1 MTDKAFPE
9 TLMCSSAGVSRKDS
23 GSMSPMALPLRSN
36 RLRFGRLVNKRG
48 SM

>member
-9 TLMCSSAGVSRKDS
+9 TLTCSSAGVPRKDS
-23 GSMSPMALPLRSN
+23 GSMSPIALPLRSS
-36 RLRFGRLVNKRG
+36 RLRFGRLANRRG